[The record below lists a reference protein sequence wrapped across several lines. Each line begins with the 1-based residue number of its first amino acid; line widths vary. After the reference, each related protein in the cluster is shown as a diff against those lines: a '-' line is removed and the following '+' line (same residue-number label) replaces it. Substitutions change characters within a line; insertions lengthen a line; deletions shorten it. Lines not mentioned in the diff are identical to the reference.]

1 MKKTILMGSI
11 LAVFVLMMTPCIP
24 AVQVQ
29 SSESSI
35 NQTLSEKT
43 SLLFTDIDNAEDLGS
58 LNFLVLKKLVD
69 RLTDDS
75 FQGILGILLVAVV
88 PVLIGLLFW
97 SIAAIVV
104 GILLIVFRDSD
115 QHIEIRKDQKG
126 K

>member
-1 MKKTILMGSI
+1 
-11 LAVFVLMMTPCIP
+11 MT
-24 AVQVQ
+24 
-29 SSESSI
+29 E
-35 NQTLSEKT
+35 
-43 SLLFTDIDNAEDLGS
+43 G
-58 LNFLVLKKLVD
+58 KL
-69 RLTDDS
+69 
-75 FQGILGILLVAVV
+75 ILGIITLVLGVLGVLLVAVI